1 LKTELLNAADPKAV
15 VRAAEIL
22 RSGGLVAFPTETVY
36 GLGANAL
43 DVDAVRRIFIAK
55 DRPAWDPVIVHL
67 ASREMV
73 AQVAAVLPANFETLA
88 NTFMPGP
95 LTLLLRKTPQVPSEV
110 TAGRGLV
117 GIRIPAHPVAQS
129 LIAAAGVPIAA
140 PSANRFG
147 KTSPTTAA
155 HVLADLDGRIDAVL
169 DAGATTL
176 GVESTVLDLTTAPPT
191 ILRQGGV
198 TREQLE
204 QVIGRVQLFAPA
216 GTEDFRSGL
225 PSPGLGLR
233 HYAPRAKVVAVEG
246 TPAALAAAANKH
258 QRPGLMLPTGWQIS
272 GVAFDWGY
280 WGDWSTL
287 AARLYAGLRWLD
299 EQNVETIIAPLPAD
313 EGLGSAIRDRLQ
325 KAAM

>member
-1 LKTELLNAADPKAV
+1 LKTQLLNAADPTAI
-15 VRAAEIL
+15 VRAAAIL

-43 DVDAVRRIFIAK
+43 DVDAVRKIFVAK

-73 AQVAAVLPANFETLA
+73 AQVAAVLPAIFETLA
-88 NTFMPGP
+88 NAFMPGP
-95 LTLLLRKTPQVPSEV
+95 LTLLLRKTSQVPSEV
-110 TAGRGLV
+110 TAGRELV

-147 KTSPTTAA
+147 RISPTTAA

-169 DAGATTL
+169 DGGATPL
-176 GVESTVLDLTTAPPT
+176 GVESTVLDVTTTPPT

-198 TREQLE
+198 TCEQLE
-204 QVIGRVQLFAPA
+204 AVIGRVQLFGPA
-216 GTEDFRSGL
+216 STEDFGSGQ

-233 HYAPRAKVVAVEG
+233 HYAPQTKVVAVEG
-246 TPAALAAAANKH
+246 DPATLATAARTY
-258 QRPGLMLPTGWQIS
+258 QRPGLMLPTGWQAP
-272 GVAFDWGY
+272 GVAFDWGS
-280 WGDWSTL
+280 WEDWSTL

-299 EQNVETIIAPLPAD
+299 EQNVDVIIAPLPAD
-313 EGLGSAIRDRLQ
+313 EGLGSAICDRLQ
-325 KAAM
+325 KAAR